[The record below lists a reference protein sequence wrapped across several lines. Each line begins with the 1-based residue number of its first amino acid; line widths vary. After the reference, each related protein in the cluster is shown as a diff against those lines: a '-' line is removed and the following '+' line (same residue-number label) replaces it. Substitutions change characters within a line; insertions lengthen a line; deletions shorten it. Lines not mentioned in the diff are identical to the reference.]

1 MIKPCFI
8 KLKVSLHLF
17 ATKAY
22 SNTSVKKYDVDVQEY
37 SCSDRSRTRNFN
49 EKEMLTQFMSPS
61 EMKKTFI
68 ASSRLIWN

>member
-37 SCSDRSRTRNFN
+37 SCSDRA
-49 EKEMLTQFMSPS
+49 ELEIL
-61 EMKKTFI
+61 MKKKC
-68 ASSRLIWN
+68 